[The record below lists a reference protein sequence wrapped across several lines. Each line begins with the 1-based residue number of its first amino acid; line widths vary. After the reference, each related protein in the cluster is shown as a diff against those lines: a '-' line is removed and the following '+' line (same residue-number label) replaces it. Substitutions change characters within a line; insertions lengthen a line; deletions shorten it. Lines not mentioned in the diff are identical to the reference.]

1 MAADAEEAG
10 AASSTGT
17 AERKTLTAVSTAA
30 AAAVAVSDDD
40 GDDAAGR
47 WRFSNDELD
56 MLRRLRRCL
65 CLGFRSLS
73 RDGAT

>member
-17 AERKTLTAVSTAA
+17 AERKTLTAVSTA

>member
-17 AERKTLTAVSTAA
+17 AERKTLTAVST